1 MHLRIL
7 PIRNLQ
13 LSFIG
18 RERNTVRRRK
28 SACCTLTR
36 NRNSV
41 DYFSCR
47 NISYIKTQKIACF
60 DKCECLFAVDRK
72 WPDTALQ
79 RTDSSYNLVLCFIN
93 HEKVVKKPGSHI
105 TICPVKPPNLV

>member
-1 MHLRIL
+1 MHRRIWAMRK
-7 PIRNLQ
+7 IE
-13 LSFIG
+13 LSFKR

-28 SACCTLTR
+28 SACWTLTR

-72 WPDTALQ
+72 WPDTALHG
-79 RTDSSYNLVLCFIN
+79 TDLSYNLVRCCISYD
-93 HEKVVKKPGSHI
+93 KIV
-105 TICPVKPPNLV
+105 